1 MHFGWLLDM
10 SVGGNPLGSQS
21 LIDRTILTAAKLQTI
36 ELCYGPG
43 ESVYER
49 GAPAQFVYAVDKGAL
64 CRLRLLT
71 GDRRSILQFLFPGHG
86 FGYETGRQHRDTVQA
101 LTHTE
106 VRAAGREALL
116 AAATSDRR
124 LWNLLFTAATQTVA
138 VAEDQAVLRVRTAS
152 EQIAQFLLEMEVHLS
167 IRGQINLPMNRRHIA
182 DYVGLRLETVSRAFS
197 ALQREKIIQFR
208 DQTQRRLVIRD
219 KQRLR
224 LLASGASEFDYWS
237 NLKNRKAVDTL
248 TVARTGNA
256 ALTAH

>member
-1 MHFGWLLDM
+1 
-10 SVGGNPLGSQS
+10 

-101 LTHTE
+101 LTHTK
-106 VRAAGREALL
+106 VLAAGREALL

-124 LWNLLFTAATQTVA
+124 LWNLLFTAATVTVA
-138 VAEDQAVLRVRTAS
+138 VAEDQAVLRVGTAS
-152 EQIAQFLLEMEVHLS
+152 EQIAQFLLEMEVHRS
-167 IRGQINLPMNRRHIA
+167 IRGQIDLPMNRRHIA
-182 DYVGLRLETVSRAFS
+182 DYVGLRLETVSRVFT

-208 DQTQRRLVIRD
+208 DRAQRRFVIRD
-219 KQRLR
+219 KRRLQ

-237 NLKNRKAVDTL
+237 NLKIPKAVNTL
-248 TVARTGNA
+248 TAARTGDA
-256 ALTAH
+256 ALAAH

>member
-1 MHFGWLLDM
+1 
-10 SVGGNPLGSQS
+10 

-36 ELCYGPG
+36 ELYYGPG

-86 FGYETGRQHRDTVQA
+86 FGYETARQHRDTVQA
-101 LTHTE
+101 LTHTK
-106 VRAAGREALL
+106 VLAAGREALL

-124 LWNLLFTAATQTVA
+124 LWNLLFTAATETVA

-152 EQIAQFLLEMEVHLS
+152 EQIAQFLLEMEVHLA
-167 IRGQINLPMNRRHIA
+167 IRGQIDLPMNRRHIA
-182 DYVGLRLETVSRAFS
+182 DYVGLRLETVSRVFT

-208 DQTQRRLVIRD
+208 DPAQRRLVIRD
-219 KQRLR
+219 KHRLQ

-237 NLKNRKAVDTL
+237 NRKNRKAVNTL
-248 TVARTGNA
+248 TAAHTGDA
-256 ALTAH
+256 AMAGPLAV

>member
-1 MHFGWLLDM
+1 M
-10 SVGGNPLGSQS
+10 
-21 LIDRTILTAAKLQTI
+21 IDRTILTAAKLQTI
-36 ELCYGPG
+36 ELRYGPG

-64 CRLRLLT
+64 CRLLLLT

-101 LTHTE
+101 LTHTK
-106 VRAAGREALL
+106 VLAAGREALL
-116 AAATSDRR
+116 AAATSDRQ

-138 VAEDQAVLRVRTAS
+138 VAEDQAVLRVRTAG

-167 IRGQINLPMNRRHIA
+167 MRGQIDLPMNRRHIA
-182 DYVGLRLETVSRAFS
+182 DYVGLRVETVSRAFS
-197 ALQREKIIQFR
+197 ALQREKIIQFQ
-208 DQTQRRLVIRD
+208 DQTQRQLVIRD
-219 KQRLR
+219 KQRLQ

-237 NLKNRKAVDTL
+237 NLKNRKAADTPAA
-248 TVARTGNA
+248 ARTGNA

>member
-1 MHFGWLLDM
+1 M
-10 SVGGNPLGSQS
+10 
-21 LIDRTILTAAKLQTI
+21 IDRTILTAAKLQTI
-36 ELCYGPG
+36 ELRYGPG

-101 LTHTE
+101 LTHTK
-106 VRAAGREALL
+106 VLAAGREALL
-116 AAATSDRR
+116 AAATSDRQ

-138 VAEDQAVLRVRTAS
+138 VAEDQAVLRVRTAG

-167 IRGQINLPMNRRHIA
+167 MRGQIDLPMNKRHIA
-182 DYVGLRLETVSRAFS
+182 DYVGLRVETVSRAFS
-197 ALQREKIIQFR
+197 ALQREKIIQFQ
-208 DQTQRRLVIRD
+208 DQTQRQLVIRD
-219 KQRLR
+219 KQRLQ

-237 NLKNRKAVDTL
+237 NLKNRKAADTPAA
-248 TVARTGNA
+248 ARTGDA

>member
-167 IRGQINLPMNRRHIA
+167 IRGQIDLPMNRRHIA

-248 TVARTGNA
+248 TAARTGDV

>member
-1 MHFGWLLDM
+1 LAIGL

-36 ELCYGPG
+36 ELCYGPA
-43 ESVYER
+43 ENVYER

-101 LTHTE
+101 LTHTK
-106 VRAAGREALL
+106 VLAAGREALL
-116 AAATSDRR
+116 AAATCDRR

-167 IRGQINLPMNRRHIA
+167 IRGQIDLPMNRRHIA

-219 KQRLR
+219 KQRLQ

-237 NLKNRKAVDTL
+237 NLNNRKAVDTL
-248 TVARTGNA
+248 TAAHTSDA